1 MGTGIVSILLHNL
14 PYNVTW
20 ISHGLAIAFF
30 VLNVGLF
37 TVFTAITILRYALY
51 PEIWK
56 AMVIH
61 PAQSMF
67 LGCYPMGFATII
79 NMMVFVCAPAWG
91 DWVVSWAWGFWW
103 LDAALSLATC
113 ITVPFVMIH
122 QHRPGLQAVTAAS
135 LLPIVPTV
143 VASSTGGIV
152 AEALAN
158 PDHAFITLIASYI
171 LWGIG
176 ICFSGMV
183 LALYFHRLTIH
194 SLPSKEAIVSVFLP
208 IGPLGQGG
216 FGIQQLGKVSLKLLP
231 QTTAFTTLAPSAIHG
246 GEILYFLGIF
256 LALIMWGFA
265 LVWLS
270 FALIS
275 IATMQKFPFNM
286 GWWGFTF
293 PLGVMA
299 TCTGMLAQ
307 ELDSSFFRVATMS
320 TAALPISRVIMALP
334 LEQPGFKAML
344 NNFHDVWQEIRIPVI
359 LFTAFGLLVL
369 RFYLHSAEEKGDLKA
384 FPKVLNN
391 EKPQSKPKPQPKPV
405 EEKKDVKPIP
415 VVESKVPKSSGPR
428 RIKGGLVKRPS
439 EELKNG
445 DGLAR
450 TIRPLIFFSSITANT
465 PKIAKDYAER
475 LEKDLQKTA
484 AETGCSFMVP
494 EVLDLAEVDFDDYFI
509 TPPKSDEP
517 VELFY
522 LFLLPSYNID
532 TINDTFLEHLQETH
546 HDFRIDTAPLSPLL
560 GYSVFGFGD
569 REGWPTEDE
578 GFCFQAKEVDKWMA
592 KLTGRKRAFPVGMG
606 DTKRDY
612 AERLSEWSE
621 GVVDVLGMVAKTG
634 SLGEGLPGSGAP
646 DESDD
651 ESAAEDDDEVL
662 IEDSEAKPEKLKNRK
677 NIDDVEDLGRIMK
690 NSNPDADTKPS
701 AAPIAVDFTTYGKSA
716 ATKKTPTQGAK
727 EMVPKNSPTYA
738 SLTKQG
744 YSIVGSHSGVKIC
757 RWTKSA
763 LRGRGSCY
771 KYSFYGINSHQC
783 METTPSLSCSNKCV
797 FCWRHG
803 TNPVG
808 TTWRWVVDPPELIF
822 DGVKANHYN
831 KIKMLRGVPG
841 VRAERFA
848 EAMRIRHCALSLV
861 GEPIFYPYINE
872 FLGML
877 HAERISSFL
886 VCNAQHPDQ
895 LAALK
900 AVTQLYVSI
909 DASNKES
916 LRKIDRPL
924 HRDFWERFQRCL
936 EILRE
941 KRFKHRTVF
950 RLTLVKGFNVDD
962 EVEGYAQLVEKGLP
976 CFVEIKGVTYCGT
989 STASNAGLSMSNVPF
1004 YWEVSEFVTAL
1015 EKRLN
1020 EKGLKYGIAAEHAH
1034 SCCVLL
1040 ASDRFYKDGKWHPRI
1055 DYQRFFELLEERGA
1069 DGDWKPEDYMGE
1081 ATPEWAEWG
1090 NGGFDPR
1097 DDRVDRK
1104 GRKIEA

>member
-1 MGTGIVSILLHNL
+1 MAST
-14 PYNVTW
+14 
-20 ISHGLAIAFF
+20 
-30 VLNVGLF
+30 
-37 TVFTAITILRYALY
+37 
-51 PEIWK
+51 
-56 AMVIH
+56 
-61 PAQSMF
+61 
-67 LGCYPMGFATII
+67 
-79 NMMVFVCAPAWG
+79 
-91 DWVVSWAWGFWW
+91 
-103 LDAALSLATC
+103 
-113 ITVPFVMIH
+113 
-122 QHRPGLQAVTAAS
+122 LQPV
-135 LLPIVPTV
+135 
-143 VASSTGGIV
+143 
-152 AEALAN
+152 
-158 PDHAFITLIASYI
+158 
-171 LWGIG
+171 
-176 ICFSGMV
+176 
-183 LALYFHRLTIH
+183 
-194 SLPSKEAIVSVFLP
+194 
-208 IGPLGQGG
+208 
-216 FGIQQLGKVSLKLLP
+216 
-231 QTTAFTTLAPSAIHG
+231 
-246 GEILYFLGIF
+246 
-256 LALIMWGFA
+256 
-265 LVWLS
+265 
-270 FALIS
+270 
-275 IATMQKFPFNM
+275 
-286 GWWGFTF
+286 
-293 PLGVMA
+293 
-299 TCTGMLAQ
+299 
-307 ELDSSFFRVATMS
+307 
-320 TAALPISRVIMALP
+320 
-334 LEQPGFKAML
+334 GFKAML
-344 NNFHDVWQEIRIPVI
+344 NDVHDVWQQIRIPVI
-359 LFTAFGLLVL
+359 LFTAFGLLIL
-369 RFYLHSAEEKGDLKA
+369 RFYLHSIEEKSELKA
-384 FPKVLNN
+384 LPKAYNR
-391 EKPQSKPKPQPKPV
+391 EKPETKPV
-405 EEKKDVKPIP
+405 EETKKKDVKPSPPSPI
-415 VVESKVPKSSGPR
+415 VESKAPKSNGPK
-428 RIKGGLVKRPS
+428 RIKGGIVKRTS
-439 EELKNG
+439 SNDAKGEALVRKV
-445 DGLAR
+445 
-450 TIRPLIFFSSITANT
+450 RPLVFFSSITANT
-465 PKIAKDYAER
+465 PKIAKGYAEG
-475 LEKDLQKTA
+475 LEKELQKVA
-484 AETGCSFMVP
+484 AETDCSFMAP

-509 TPPKSDEP
+509 TPPKSEEDP
-517 VELFY
+517 ADLFY

-546 HDFRIDTAPLSPLL
+546 HDFRIDTAPLSSLL

-569 REGWPTEDE
+569 REGWPTEED
-578 GFCFQAKEVDKWMA
+578 GFCFQAKQVDKWMA
-592 KLTGRKRAFPVGMG
+592 KLTGRKRAFPVGMS

-612 AERLSEWSE
+612 TERLSEWSE
-621 GVVDVLGMVAKTG
+621 GVVDVLGMLAKTG

-646 DESDD
+646 EESDD

-662 IEDSEAKPEKLKNRK
+662 IEDSEVKPEKLKSRK

-690 NSNPDADTKPS
+690 SSNPDAATNGRAAKS
-701 AAPIAVDFTTYGKSA
+701 ATATAGAAAPIAVDFTTYGKA
-716 ATKKTPTQGAK
+716 VAKKTPLNAAK

-936 EILRE
+936 DILRE

-1004 YWEVSEFVTAL
+1004 YWEVQEFVTAL

-1081 ATPEWAEWG
+1081 ATPEWATWG
-1090 NGGFDPR
+1090 KGGFDPR

>member
-1 MGTGIVSILLHNL
+1 M
-14 PYNVTW
+14 
-20 ISHGLAIAFF
+20 
-30 VLNVGLF
+30 
-37 TVFTAITILRYALY
+37 
-51 PEIWK
+51 
-56 AMVIH
+56 
-61 PAQSMF
+61 
-67 LGCYPMGFATII
+67 
-79 NMMVFVCAPAWG
+79 
-91 DWVVSWAWGFWW
+91 
-103 LDAALSLATC
+103 
-113 ITVPFVMIH
+113 
-122 QHRPGLQAVTAAS
+122 
-135 LLPIVPTV
+135 
-143 VASSTGGIV
+143 ASSLESTGFKSM
-152 AEALAN
+152 LN
-158 PDHAFITLIASYI
+158 
-171 LWGIG
+171 
-176 ICFSGMV
+176 SG
-183 LALYFHRLTIH
+183 LTFH
-194 SLPSKEAIVSVFLP
+194 
-208 IGPLGQGG
+208 
-216 FGIQQLGKVSLKLLP
+216 
-231 QTTAFTTLAPSAIHG
+231 
-246 GEILYFLGIF
+246 
-256 LALIMWGFA
+256 
-265 LVWLS
+265 
-270 FALIS
+270 
-275 IATMQKFPFNM
+275 
-286 GWWGFTF
+286 
-293 PLGVMA
+293 
-299 TCTGMLAQ
+299 
-307 ELDSSFFRVATMS
+307 RVATN
-320 TAALPISRVIMALP
+320 
-334 LEQPGFKAML
+334 GF
-344 NNFHDVWQEIRIPVI
+344 DVP
-359 LFTAFGLLVL
+359 T
-369 RFYLHSAEEKGDLKA
+369 EEKGDLKA
-384 FPKVLNN
+384 IPKVYNK
-391 EKPQSKPKPQPKPV
+391 EKPETKPV
-405 EEKKDVKPIP
+405 DEKKDVKKDIKPSP
-415 VVESKVPKSSGPR
+415 PSPTTDSKAPKSNGPK
-428 RIKGGLVKRPS
+428 RIKGGLVKRTS
-439 EELKNG
+439 SDSSNG
-445 DGLAR
+445 EALAR
-450 TIRPLIFFSSITANT
+450 KIRPLIFFSSITANT
-465 PKIAKDYAER
+465 PKIAKEYAER
-475 LEKDLQKTA
+475 LEKELQKA
-484 AETGCSFMVP
+484 ATDTSCSFVTP

-509 TPPKSDEP
+509 TPPKSEEDP
-517 VELFY
+517 AELFY

-546 HDFRIDTAPLSPLL
+546 HDFRIDTAPLSSLL

-569 REGWPTEDE
+569 REGWPTEDD

-606 DTKRDY
+606 DTKKDY
-612 AERLSEWSE
+612 GERLSEWSE
-621 GVVDVLGMVAKTG
+621 GVVDVLGMLAKTG

-646 DESDD
+646 EESDD
-651 ESAAEDDDEVL
+651 ESAEEDDDEVL

-690 NSNPDADTKPS
+690 SSNPGAEKNSRTA
-701 AAPIAVDFTTYGKSA
+701 AAPIAVDFTTYGK
-716 ATKKTPTQGAK
+716 TTQKKTPTAAAK

-936 EILRE
+936 DILRE

-1004 YWEVSEFVTAL
+1004 YWEVAEFVKAL

-1020 EKGLKYGIAAEHAH
+1020 EKGLRYGIAAEHAH

-1040 ASDRFYKDGKWHPRI
+1040 ASERFYVDGKWHPRI
-1055 DYQRFFELLEERGA
+1055 DYQRFFELLEERGP

-1081 ATPEWAEWG
+1081 ATPEWATWG

-1097 DDRVDRK
+1097 DERVDRK
-1104 GRKIEA
+1104 GRKIER

>member
-1 MGTGIVSILLHNL
+1 M
-14 PYNVTW
+14 
-20 ISHGLAIAFF
+20 
-30 VLNVGLF
+30 
-37 TVFTAITILRYALY
+37 
-51 PEIWK
+51 
-56 AMVIH
+56 
-61 PAQSMF
+61 
-67 LGCYPMGFATII
+67 
-79 NMMVFVCAPAWG
+79 
-91 DWVVSWAWGFWW
+91 
-103 LDAALSLATC
+103 
-113 ITVPFVMIH
+113 
-122 QHRPGLQAVTAAS
+122 
-135 LLPIVPTV
+135 
-143 VASSTGGIV
+143 ASS
-152 AEALAN
+152 L
-158 PDHAFITLIASYI
+158 
-171 LWGIG
+171 
-176 ICFSGMV
+176 
-183 LALYFHRLTIH
+183 
-194 SLPSKEAIVSVFLP
+194 
-208 IGPLGQGG
+208 Q
-216 FGIQQLGKVSLKLLP
+216 
-231 QTTAFTTLAPSAIHG
+231 SA
-246 GEILYFLGIF
+246 
-256 LALIMWGFA
+256 
-265 LVWLS
+265 
-270 FALIS
+270 
-275 IATMQKFPFNM
+275 
-286 GWWGFTF
+286 
-293 PLGVMA
+293 
-299 TCTGMLAQ
+299 
-307 ELDSSFFRVATMS
+307 
-320 TAALPISRVIMALP
+320 
-334 LEQPGFKAML
+334 GFKDLL
-344 NNFHDVWQEIRIPVI
+344 NNAHDVWQQVRIPVI
-359 LFTAFGLLVL
+359 LFAAFGLLVL
-369 RFYLHSAEEKGDLKA
+369 RFYLHTTEKKGELKA
-384 FPKVLNN
+384 LPKVYNT
-391 EKPQSKPKPQPKPV
+391 EKPESRPID
-405 EEKKDVKPIP
+405 EKKDEKKDIKQLSPEP
-415 VVESKVPKSSGPR
+415 PAESKAPKSNGPR
-428 RIKGGLVKRPS
+428 RIKGGLVKRVS
-439 EELKNG
+439 SDSANAETLVRK
-445 DGLAR
+445 
-450 TIRPLIFFSSITANT
+450 IRPLIFFSSITANT
-465 PKIAKDYAER
+465 PKIAKEYAER
-475 LEKDLQKTA
+475 LEKELQRSTTD
-484 AETGCSFMVP
+484 TGCSFTTP
-494 EVLDLAEVDFDDYFI
+494 EVLDLADVDFDDYFI
-509 TPPKSDEP
+509 TPPKSGDDP
-517 VELFY
+517 AELFY

-546 HDFRIDTAPLSPLL
+546 HDFRIDTAPLSSLL

-569 REGWPTEDE
+569 REGWPTEED
-578 GFCFQAKEVDKWMA
+578 GFCFQAKQVDKWMA

-612 AERLSEWSE
+612 TERLSEWSE
-621 GVVDVLGMVAKTG
+621 GVVDVLAMLAKTG

-646 DESDD
+646 EESDD
-651 ESAAEDDDEVL
+651 ESAEEEDDEVL

-690 NSNPDADTKPS
+690 SSNPDTGTTSRTA
-701 AAPIAVDFTTYGKSA
+701 AAPIAVDFTSYGKMTQKKAPMSA
-716 ATKKTPTQGAK
+716 AK

-936 EILRE
+936 DILRE

-1004 YWEVSEFVTAL
+1004 YWEVAEFVKSL

-1040 ASDRFYKDGKWHPRI
+1040 ASERFYVDGKWHPRI
-1055 DYQRFFELLEERGA
+1055 DYQRFFELLEERGP

-1081 ATPEWAEWG
+1081 ATPEWATWG

-1097 DDRVDRK
+1097 DERVDRK
-1104 GRKIEA
+1104 GRKIGS